1 MGWSWTWWIFSARM
15 WAIARRPTT
24 KTRWSTTARGGS
36 LWAEVDLPRNLTLT
50 ASLHLKWMVGIR
62 SLRSFPF
69 GATCLFSGD
78 MSVFRELYLH
88 LVWTKNHWFI
98 VHRPFGPS
106 LKRGWDIFVA
116 NVTHEKSVT
125 QPLRPGVFH
134 PDGAWTTKT
143 HHFFRCLFVEILT
156 KKRCE
161 IWWVLFWYHVLGSAF
176 WRFQF
181 GKW

>member
-1 MGWSWTWWIFSARM
+1 
-15 WAIARRPTT
+15 
-24 KTRWSTTARGGS
+24 
-36 LWAEVDLPRNLTLT
+36 
-50 ASLHLKWMVGIR
+50 
-62 SLRSFPF
+62 
-69 GATCLFSGD
+69 

-156 KKRCE
+156 KRDVKFGGFCFDTMFWAQLFEDFSLAMVRLGCYLGCFE
-161 IWWVLFWYHVLGSAF
+161 EKDQWSPGPKNGSTNKIHHLCVFFLAPSFFEPACNLQVCNCDMIFVPSLVLKPPSRLWCS
-176 WRFQF
+176 
-181 GKW
+181 